1 MKIYEPKITAVSIT
15 PNPVSIN
22 ANFAIAVSVIEVEV
36 IMYKVSAVS
45 GALKSGQTINL
56 STRKEVS

>member
-1 MKIYEPKITAVSIT
+1 MTIFEPKITAVTVT

-36 IMYKVSAVS
+36 IMYKVSPVA

-56 STRKEVS
+56 TTHKEVS